1 MRGQPEPLLRVSS
14 EASVSSSPAETLARR
29 PTEASRHRRQGRLL
43 RSLRRRHRSEG
54 AGQRERGGGEV
65 LYEGETIP
73 ARDWQPCPA
82 CVSTA
87 RAYEMPLSAVLE
99 HGQAM
104 PIRATKSVR
113 IEPAVEHD

>member
-1 MRGQPEPLLRVSS
+1 M
-14 EASVSSSPAETLARR
+14 PAIARCR
-29 PTEASRHRRQGRLL
+29 PC
-43 RSLRRRHRSEG
+43 
-54 AGQRERGGGEV
+54 GEV

-82 CVSTA
+82 CGSTA
-87 RAYEMPLSAVLE
+87 RAYEMPLSPVVE

-113 IEPAVEHD
+113 IEPAVEHDQAMPISASRVLRGTASAIAGPSAPHL